1 LIKTTRGG
9 RRPILEWTVSL
20 ALLVAVS
27 GCGAPS
33 APSGGAASPV
43 AGAFPQIAVP
53 QSASS
58 AVAADGPGRAVEIQ
72 GMEHVNKGDPHAP
85 YTTRP
90 PTSGPHWSILGEAP
104 VPWGIYQEP
113 VPDEAQV
120 HNLEHGGVMIQY
132 NCRDCPELVTQLEG
146 LAGRYVAANL
156 LPRYPQ
162 SAKLVVAP
170 YYDMPS
176 RIALTAWGRI
186 DTLDGYDEARI
197 TRFVDAYRDKGPEA
211 VP

>member
-1 LIKTTRGG
+1 VIDIPKLCRTGIPGMFALMAT
-9 RRPILEWTVSL
+9 LL
-20 ALLVAVS
+20 ALGA
-27 GCGAPS
+27 CGTPAAPT
-33 APSGGAASPV
+33 PGGPSPV
-43 AGAFPQIAVP
+43 AGAFPPSAGSPVAVT
-53 QSASS
+53 
-58 AVAADGPGRAVEIQ
+58 GPGRAVEIQ
-72 GMEHVNKGDPHAP
+72 GVEHVNKGDPHAA
-85 YTTRP
+85 YNSTP
-90 PTSGPHWSILGEAP
+90 PTSGPHWSIIGEAP
-104 VPWGIYQEP
+104 VPWGTYRDPI
-113 VPDEAQV
+113 PDEAQV

-132 NCRDCPELVTQLEG
+132 NCRDCADLVGQLEG
-146 LAGRYVAANL
+146 FAGRYASANP

-176 RIALTAWGRI
+176 RVALTAWGHI